1 VEVDIISISETA
13 VDAMIR
19 KISGDKHAIGR
30 KVISGK
36 LIIRDSVSTAAQ
48 K

>member
-1 VEVDIISISETA
+1 MSETA
-13 VDAMIR
+13 VDAVIR

-36 LIIRDSVSTAAQ
+36 LIIRDSVVNIAQ
-48 K
+48 LK